1 MSVLSIPRQRD
12 LAKSPSTPAS
22 ITLYR
27 PCLPPPYPSST
38 MTVTITIREVT
49 GQSIKAAPDETI
61 LYLVRHGYGSHN
73 AYAASVTQP
82 PCNCR
87 TGGSCAYI
95 NDAHVDARL
104 IEKGRRQAVAA
115 GCTLRSL
122 SPAPAIAYVSPLR
135 RTLETASIALGG
147 AGGTGPSLD
156 LPLVACEWIREVFG
170 VHHCDRRGP
179 VADARAEWPAVD
191 YSAVGTEEDSWHKE
205 DVRETVEEA
214 AARATRFLLHVR
226 ARPERVVVAVT
237 HSAFLREMLTHAV
250 AVEEGHS
257 EVRRRFATGEVRPVV
272 VSFRDA

>member
-1 MSVLSIPRQRD
+1 M
-12 LAKSPSTPAS
+12 A
-22 ITLYR
+22 
-27 PCLPPPYPSST
+27 
-38 MTVTITIREVT
+38 VTITIREAS
-49 GQSIKAAPDETI
+49 GPSIKAAADEII

-73 AYAASVTQP
+73 AFAASVPQP

-95 NDAHVDARL
+95 NPAHVDARL

-115 GCTLRSL
+115 GCRLRSL

-135 RTLETASIALGG
+135 RTLETASIALAGS
-147 AGGTGPSLD
+147 GGTGAALD
-156 LPLVACEWIREVFG
+156 LPMVACEEIREVYG

-179 VADARAEWPAVD
+179 IVDARAEWPAVD
-191 YSAVGTEEDSWHKE
+191 YSAVGTDEDSWFKD

-214 AARATRFLLHVR
+214 VERATKFLLTLR

-250 AVEEGHS
+250 VVEEGHS
-257 EVRRRFATGEVRPVV
+257 AVRRRFDTGEVRPVV
-272 VSFRDA
+272 VSYRDA

>member
-1 MSVLSIPRQRD
+1 MSVLSIPCQRD
-12 LAKSPSTPAS
+12 FAKSPSTPAS
-22 ITLYR
+22 VTLYR
-27 PCLPPPYPSST
+27 PSLPPLYPSST
-38 MTVTITIREVT
+38 MAVTITIREVT

-250 AVEEGHS
+250 VVEEGHS